1 MCVCV
6 CVREKEENIWLN
18 QCLYRGE
25 NLKKED
31 VEIKM
36 RRQVFSVFMHLK
48 LKRAALCFLP
58 LRLTFDPN
66 KRSAAEVRI

>member
-1 MCVCV
+1 M

-18 QCLYRGE
+18 QCSNRGE
-25 NLKKED
+25 NKKKED
-31 VEIKM
+31 VEIKV
-36 RRQVFSVFMHLK
+36 RRQVFSVFVHLQ

-66 KRSAAEVRI
+66 KRSTAEVSI